1 MENNFNNIP
10 DRLELIGRKKLS
22 MTGVTSVDG
31 FTEQSLKLTVNGSK
45 VIINGENVKVTSYN
59 KANGNLTAE
68 GEISEIKYNTK
79 SRPLVKRLFK

>member
-22 MTGVTSVDG
+22 MTGVSSVDG

-59 KANGNLTAE
+59 KSNGNLTAE